1 MSIPTIARRYEV
13 VAYGAEHYM
22 QRARQF
28 AERFGA
34 AGSSIEPFHVRD
46 RRSVHPDWMERAE
59 PSLRRVS
66 EQWER
71 LELEFPTAE
80 VNAAW

>member
-1 MSIPTIARRYEV
+1 MSIPTIARTCEV
-13 VAYGAEHYM
+13 VAYGAERYT

-34 AGSSIEPFHVRD
+34 LGSSIEPFHVQD

-71 LELEFPTAE
+71 LGLEFPIAD